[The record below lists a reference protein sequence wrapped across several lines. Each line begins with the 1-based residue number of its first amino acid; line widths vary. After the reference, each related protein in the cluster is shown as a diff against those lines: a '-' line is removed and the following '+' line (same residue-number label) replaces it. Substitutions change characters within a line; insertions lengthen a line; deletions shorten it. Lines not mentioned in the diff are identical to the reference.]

1 MAISLLVGHN
11 MRITGIVTMLKHPF
25 TAKKKQRFN
34 KTWIADMVLISA
46 HFFVYFAVP
55 MMFGLKFL
63 NLLIFYIA
71 IWSLVGSMLMAI
83 FIVGHTGKP
92 VVGNYDSNFMLQIE
106 TGRSIKTNFIT
117 RFFFVGLDK
126 QIEHHLLPSV
136 SHFNLHKIA
145 PHVKEYAEKQGWDY
159 EEIGF
164 IRALWLST
172 KFVHNAWKEE
182 LIDISNKELPVTAAA

>member
-1 MAISLLVGHN
+1 MADISACWTQHEDHWNCYDVETPIHC
-11 MRITGIVTMLKHPF
+11 
-25 TAKKKQRFN
+25 KKKQRFN

-55 MMFGLKFL
+55 MMFGFKFL

-126 QIEHHLLPSV
+126 QIEHHLLQAYLTLICTKCASC
-136 SHFNLHKIA
+136 
-145 PHVKEYAEKQGWDY
+145 QGICRKAGMGLRRNWIHQGIMVVDKVRPQCM
-159 EEIGF
+159 ERRTNRHLG
-164 IRALWLST
+164 
-172 KFVHNAWKEE
+172 
-182 LIDISNKELPVTAAA
+182 